1 MMKIKQDCNKR
12 TATTMSARIRWL
24 NRWVEGTDYSP
35 ICQEDFLHIYYCTLL
50 SLLEEDD
57 AQKLLRSVNR
67 KLKTPYS
74 ETTLERL
81 IFKKKCYRYK
91 DETIIRKLLITDEDC
106 KRYGIGVGV
115 AAKKERE
122 QRRRTKQEL
131 YDDIRTYCETS
142 FNPVS
147 INELCKR
154 YPEVSRSTL
163 QRLTAD
169 IRRDKKAFDEMRI
182 IAMHREGK
190 SVSEIVKATG
200 YGKDKVYRILGFGKK
215 PEFTILDL
223 EGAKEPIWVSESLKE
238 IFGLYKGESRD
249 SAAAADEF
257 MLSLKTLHFG
267 GNVFITGPGGSGKS
281 FLIKQFL
288 DDLNSKTRKN
298 TLIIAPTWKAASLIN
313 GVSIHKAF
321 QLELGVLENIDITKA
336 PKSLLNI
343 EKIVIDE
350 VSMVRIDIF
359 TRIIKMIQYIEQSQ
373 DRKIQI
379 IAVGDFGQIEPVATK
394 DDVKLLKEYYPNAN
408 STYAFESECWDQC
421 HFTTITLKH
430 IHRQNDPELT
440 EQLIRLK
447 YGDISTIEWFNEH
460 LDHKDDPNAIYICP
474 TNEVVNYYNYNALS
488 RFKSSDI
495 KSYTAITNGETDEQE
510 LPCPQ
515 TLDLAVG
522 MRVMTI
528 LNTRQYKNG
537 SIGTITK
544 LSDDAVTVKFDNEK
558 TCRIKRVA
566 MTLDD
571 GIAFT
576 QIPLV
581 MAYAITAN
589 RAEGI
594 ELDAVNIVSGYFAA
608 GQLYV
613 ALTRCKTREGMH
625 LVDKLKKRDLV
636 VNEAALRM
644 TV

>member
-1 MMKIKQDCNKR
+1 MKIRQDCNKR
-12 TATTMSARIRWL
+12 TATTMSARLRWL
-24 NRWVEGTDYSP
+24 NRWLEGTDYSP
-35 ICQEDFLHIYYCTLL
+35 ICEEAFLHIYYCTLL
-50 SLLEEDD
+50 SLFEEDD
-57 AQKLLRSVNR
+57 AQKLLRSVNS
-67 KLKTPYS
+67 KLKTSFS
-74 ETTLERL
+74 EEYLERF

-115 AAKKERE
+115 AAKKERD
-122 QRRRTKQEL
+122 QRRHTKQEL
-131 YDDIRTYCETS
+131 YDYIRRYCEGNL
-142 FNPVS
+142 FPFS
-147 INELCKR
+147 INDLCELF
-154 YPEVSRSTL
+154 PEVSRSTL

-169 IRRDKKAFDEMRI
+169 IRRDQKALEETRI
-182 IAMHREGK
+182 IDMHREGQ
-190 SVSEIVKATG
+190 SVSEIADKMCC
-200 YGKDKVYRILGFGKK
+200 GKDKVYRILGFGKK
-215 PEFTILDL
+215 PKIAILDL
-223 EGAKEPIWVSESLKE
+223 KGAKKPIWVSESLKE

-257 MLSLKTLHFG
+257 MLSLKTLHSG
-267 GNVFITGPGGSGKS
+267 GNVFITGPGGSGKTY
-281 FLIKQFL
+281 LIKQFL
-288 DDLNSKTRKN
+288 SDLTSKTRKN
-298 TLIIAPTWKAASLIN
+298 TLIIAPTWKAASLMN

-321 QLELGVLENIDITKA
+321 HLELGVLADTEITEI

-359 TRIIKMIQYIEQSQ
+359 TRIIKVIQYIEQSQ

-379 IAVGDFGQIEPVATK
+379 ICVGDFGQIEPVTTK
-394 DDVKLLKEYYPNAN
+394 EDLNLLKEYYPNAK
-408 STYAFESECWDQC
+408 SYYAFESECWDQC
-421 HFTTITLKH
+421 HFTTISLKH

-440 EQLIRLK
+440 EQVIRLK
-447 YGDISTIEWFNEH
+447 YGDLSTIEWFNEH
-460 LDHKDDPNAIYICP
+460 LDHKEDPNAIYICP
-474 TNEVVNYYNYNALS
+474 TNEIVNYYNYAALS
-488 RFKSSDI
+488 KFPSSELRT
-495 KSYTAITNGETDEQE
+495 YTAIVNGETDGQE
-510 LPCPQ
+510 LPCPH

-522 MRVMTI
+522 MRVMTVI
-528 LNTRQYKNG
+528 NTLKYKNG

-544 LSDDAVTVKFDNEK
+544 LSDDAVTVKFDNDK
-558 TCRIKRVA
+558 ICRIKRVA
-566 MTLDD
+566 MTLDN
-571 GIAFT
+571 GITFT
-576 QIPLV
+576 QIPLM

-625 LVDKLKKRDLV
+625 LVGKIKKSDLV

>member
-1 MMKIKQDCNKR
+1 M
-12 TATTMSARIRWL
+12 
-24 NRWVEGTDYSP
+24 
-35 ICQEDFLHIYYCTLL
+35 
-50 SLLEEDD
+50 
-57 AQKLLRSVNR
+57 
-67 KLKTPYS
+67 
-74 ETTLERL
+74 
-81 IFKKKCYRYK
+81 
-91 DETIIRKLLITDEDC
+91 
-106 KRYGIGVGV
+106 
-115 AAKKERE
+115 
-122 QRRRTKQEL
+122 
-131 YDDIRTYCETS
+131 
-142 FNPVS
+142 
-147 INELCKR
+147 
-154 YPEVSRSTL
+154 
-163 QRLTAD
+163 
-169 IRRDKKAFDEMRI
+169 
-182 IAMHREGK
+182 
-190 SVSEIVKATG
+190 
-200 YGKDKVYRILGFGKK
+200 
-215 PEFTILDL
+215 
-223 EGAKEPIWVSESLKE
+223 
-238 IFGLYKGESRD
+238 
-249 SAAAADEF
+249 
-257 MLSLKTLHFG
+257 
-267 GNVFITGPGGSGKS
+267 
-281 FLIKQFL
+281 
-288 DDLNSKTRKN
+288 
-298 TLIIAPTWKAASLIN
+298 N

-321 QLELGVLENIDITKA
+321 HLELGVLADTEITEI

-350 VSMVRIDIF
+350 ASMVRIDIF

-394 DDVKLLKEYYPNAN
+394 DDVKLLKKYYPNAN
-408 STYAFESECWDQC
+408 STYAFESECWDHC
-421 HFTTITLKH
+421 HFTTISLKH
-430 IHRQNDPELT
+430 IHRQNDSELT

-447 YGDISTIEWFNEH
+447 YGDLSTIEWFNEH

-474 TNEVVNYYNYNALS
+474 TNEIVNYYNYAALS
-488 RFKSSDI
+488 KFPSSELRT
-495 KSYTAITNGETDEQE
+495 YNAIVSGETDGQE

-544 LSDDAVTVKFDNEK
+544 LSDDAATVKFDNDK
-558 TCRIKRVA
+558 ICRIKRVA
-566 MTLDD
+566 MTLDND
-571 GIAFT
+571 ITFT

-625 LVDKLKKRDLV
+625 LVGKLKKSDLV

>member
-1 MMKIKQDCNKR
+1 MMKIKQGCNKR
-12 TATTMSARIRWL
+12 TATTMTARLKWL
-24 NRWVEGTDYSP
+24 NRWLEGIGFSP
-35 ICQEDFLHIYYCTLL
+35 ICQEAFLHIYYCTLL

-57 AQKLLRSVNR
+57 AQKLLRTVNS

-74 ETTLERL
+74 EADLKRF

-91 DETIIRKLLITDEDC
+91 DETIIRKLLISDEDC
-106 KRYGIGVGV
+106 KKYGLN
-115 AAKKERE
+115 AKKERE
-122 QRRRTKQEL
+122 QRRQAKKEL
-131 YDDIRTYCETS
+131 YDDIRRYCENS

-147 INELCKR
+147 INELHNR

-169 IRRDKKAFDEMRI
+169 IRRDKKTFDEMRV
-182 IAMHREGK
+182 IALHREGK
-190 SVSEIVKATG
+190 SVMEIVKATG
-200 YGKDKVYRILGFGKK
+200 YGKDKVYGILSFGKN
-215 PEFTILDL
+215 PEFTILDQ
-223 EGAKEPIWVSESLKE
+223 ERATEPIWVSESLKE

-298 TLIIAPTWKAASLIN
+298 TLIIAPTWKAASLMN

-321 QLELGVLENIDITKA
+321 QLELGVLPDTGITEI

-408 STYAFESECWDQC
+408 STYAFESECWNQC
-421 HFTTITLKH
+421 HFTTISLKH
-430 IHRQNDPELT
+430 IHRQNDTELT

-537 SIGTITK
+537 SIGTITT

-558 TCRIKRVA
+558 TCSIKRVA

-571 GIAFT
+571 GITFT

-625 LVDKLKKRDLV
+625 LVDKLKKRDLI

>member
-1 MMKIKQDCNKR
+1 
-12 TATTMSARIRWL
+12 MSARIRWL
-24 NRWVEGTDYSP
+24 NKWVEGTDYSP

-57 AQKLLRSVNR
+57 AQKLLQSVNS

-74 ETTLERL
+74 EASLKRI

-91 DETIIRKLLITDEDC
+91 DETIIRKLMITDEDC
-106 KRYGIGVGV
+106 KRYGIGVGST
-115 AAKKERE
+115 AKKERE
-122 QRRRTKQEL
+122 QRQQTKQEL
-131 YDDIRTYCETS
+131 YAEIRTYCKNS
-142 FNPVS
+142 LIPLS
-147 INELCKR
+147 INDLCEL
-154 YPEVSRSTL
+154 YPDVSRSTL

-169 IRRDKKAFDEMRI
+169 IRRDQKALEETRI
-182 IAMHREGK
+182 IDMHREGQ
-190 SVSEIVKATG
+190 SVSEIAQKMCC
-200 YGKDKVYRILGFGKK
+200 GKDKVYRILGFGKK
-215 PEFTILDL
+215 SKITIL
-223 EGAKEPIWVSESLKE
+223 EQKGSKSPIWVSESLSE
-238 IFGLYKGESRD
+238 VFCLYKGESIH
-249 SAAAADEF
+249 SAAAADEL
-257 MLSLKTLHFG
+257 MLSLRTLHSG
-267 GNVFITGPGGSGKS
+267 GNIFITGPGGSGKS
-281 FLIKQFL
+281 YLIEQFL
-288 DDLNSKTRKN
+288 NDLSSKTRKN

-321 QLELGVLENIDITKA
+321 QLELGVLADTEITEI

-373 DRKIQI
+373 DRRIQI

-394 DDVKLLKEYYPNAN
+394 DDVKLLKEYYPYAN
-408 STYAFESECWDQC
+408 NTYAFESECWDQC
-421 HFTTITLKH
+421 HFTTISLKH
-430 IHRQNDPELT
+430 IHRQNDSELT

-447 YGDISTIEWFNEH
+447 YGDISTIEWLNEN

-474 TNEVVNYYNYNALS
+474 TNEIVNYYNYAALS
-488 RFKSSDI
+488 KFPSSELRTY
-495 KSYTAITNGETDEQE
+495 KAIIDGEITEQD
-510 LPCPQ
+510 LPCPKV
-515 TLDLAVG
+515 LDLAVG
-522 MRVMTI
+522 MRVMTVI
-528 LNTRQYKNG
+528 NTPKYKNG

-571 GIAFT
+571 GITFT